1 MARTVWTERISRRL
15 SVKESTQTASPFD
28 LDLDHKYLVYRRT
41 KIVASIGPAS
51 DSPAM
56 LRKLILQ
63 GMNVARINFSHGD
76 PGHHLEVMRRIR
88 SVAAGLGKT
97 VAIMGD
103 LCGPKIRVG
112 MFAGDAVTLK
122 DKTRVWITTRQVMG
136 TAELI
141 PSQYPGI
148 VSEVR
153 VGDPIL
159 LDDGNLELRVLRKS
173 GDKIEAYVLR
183 GGVLKNKKGMN
194 LPETKLNISALT
206 AKDKSDALYCIKGG
220 VDYIA
225 LSFVRQP
232 SDILDLRR
240 HLKRHNADI
249 PIIAKI
255 EKPEALRNI
264 NGIMELVDG
273 IMVARGDLGVEL
285 PTKKVPQIQNGLIQL
300 ANYHDKPVIVAT
312 QMLESMMEHSRPT
325 RAEVSDVA
333 GACMA
338 CADAV
343 MLSGETAAG
352 KYPAESVGT
361 MDAILRE
368 TEAYQFF
375 SKGGLFRRHT
385 SPTTSTL
392 LDAVGAATA
401 QISRD
406 LMARTIFVL
415 TRSGATARI
424 ISSDR
429 PAAPMFA
436 LTQSE
441 NVARRMNLLWG
452 VYPFLVKKNL
462 SMEEYLKQGERIIK
476 KLNLA
481 KSGDYIIMLSGLTSG
496 NPTTNSLVVHRVS

>member
-1 MARTVWTERISRRL
+1 MTDAVRSE
-15 SVKESTQTASPFD
+15 SPFE
-28 LDLDHKYLVYRRT
+28 LDLNHKYLVNRRT

-56 LRKLILQ
+56 LRRLILN
-63 GMNVARINFSHGD
+63 GLNVARINFSHGD
-76 PGHHLEVMRRIR
+76 PEHHLQVMRRVRKIAR
-88 SVAAGLGKT
+88 ELGKT
-97 VAIMGD
+97 VAVMGD

-112 MFAGDAVTLK
+112 EFKDGAVTLK
-122 DKTRVWITTRQVMG
+122 DGSRVWITTRQVQG

-141 PSQYPGI
+141 PSQYPGL
-148 VSEVR
+148 VR
-153 VGDPIL
+153 EIGVGQPIL
-159 LDDGNLELRVLRKS
+159 LDDGNLELRVLRKA
-173 GDKIEAYVLR
+173 GDKVEALVVR
-183 GGVLKNKKGMN
+183 GGVLKNRKGMN

-206 AKDKSDALYCIKGG
+206 AKDKRDALYCIKGE

-225 LSFVRQP
+225 LSFVRQA
-232 SDILDLRR
+232 SDILDLRK
-240 HLKRHNADI
+240 HLKKNGAEI

-255 EKPEALRNI
+255 EKPEALKNI

-285 PTKKVPQIQNGLIQL
+285 PTKKVPQIQNKLIQL

-312 QMLESMMEHSRPT
+312 QMLESMIVNSRPT

-352 KYPAESVGT
+352 KYPAEAVET
-361 MDAILRE
+361 MDGILRE

-375 SKGGLFRRHT
+375 SKGGLFRRHAGQ
-385 SPTTSTL
+385 TTSTL

-406 LMARTIFVL
+406 LMARSIFVL

-429 PAAPMFA
+429 PAAPMLA

-441 NVARRMNLLWG
+441 AVSRRMSLLWG
-452 VYPFLVKKNL
+452 VYPHIVKKNL
-462 SMEEYLKQGERIIK
+462 GIQAYLKQGESMIK
-476 KLNLA
+476 KLKLA
-481 KSGDYIIMLSGLTSG
+481 KPGDYIIMLSGLTDK
-496 NPTTNSLVVHRVS
+496 NPTTNSVVIHRVT